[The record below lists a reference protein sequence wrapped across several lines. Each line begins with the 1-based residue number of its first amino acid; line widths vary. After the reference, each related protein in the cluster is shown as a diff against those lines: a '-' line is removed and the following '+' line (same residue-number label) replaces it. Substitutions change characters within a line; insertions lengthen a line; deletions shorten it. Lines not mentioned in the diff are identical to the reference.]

1 MSVVIEKKLAKA
13 LQNVDWSEIVL
24 GICGAK
30 NWRMGSLARHL
41 NCNSAH
47 LGRLSRYEVAEPR
60 VTLAIRLLDM
70 YAEVVEGKQ

>member
-1 MSVVIEKKLAKA
+1 MSVVIEPKLAKA

-30 NWRMGSLARHL
+30 KWRMGSLARHL

-70 YAEVVEGKQ
+70 YAEVVEGEK